1 MEKKTPQR
9 MCLVCRQF
17 FYKKDLIRVVK
28 IEDRFELD
36 ETFKKNGRGAYIC
49 KDKSCIEKCIKT
61 KGLNRS
67 FKSAVDNKI
76 YESLREKY
84 LEN

>member
-17 FYKKDLIRVVK
+17 FDKKDLIRVVK
-28 IEDRFELD
+28 IEDGFELD

-49 KDKSCIEKCIKT
+49 KDKNCIEKCIKT